1 MPDAPSSAA
10 LTELGE
16 RYFRTQHG
24 YDPHNAT
31 LLGITEFD
39 HLPGD
44 PSAAASAAAADTFA
58 GIERELAAIDP
69 AGLDV
74 DQQVD
79 HGVLTALTRGAGRD
93 AHHSL
98 WAANASA
105 KGYVSRQGLLFQAVP
120 AMTIADADGADRYLH
135 RLAGTGAFLT
145 ALGDRYAEEAARG
158 RTPTARGVQHAI
170 AQLEGQLATA
180 PDDDV
185 LLRPTAAAG
194 DPALRG
200 RARETVDS
208 SIRPAMAALAARLRE
223 ELLPVARPDDRVG
236 IGAIPGGS

>member
-1 MPDAPSSAA
+1 MPDAPSSAAA

-16 RYFRTQHG
+16 RYFRTQHR

-44 PSAAASAAAADTFA
+44 PSAAASAAAAEAFA
-58 GIERELAAIDP
+58 GIERELAALDTT
-69 AGLDV
+69 ALDV

-135 RLAGTGAFLT
+135 RLAGTGSFLT
-145 ALGDRYAEEAARG
+145 ALADRYAEEAARG
-158 RTPTARGVQHAI
+158 RTPTARGVGHAI
-170 AQLEGQLATA
+170 AQLEGHLGADL
-180 PDDDV
+180 DDDA
-185 LLRPTAAAG
+185 LLRPTAGAA
-194 DPALRG
+194 DPGVRE
-200 RARETVDS
+200 RARE
-208 SIRPAMAALAARLRE
+208 I
-223 ELLPVARPDDRVG
+223 
-236 IGAIPGGS
+236 

>member
-1 MPDAPSSAA
+1 MPDAPSLHAAA

-44 PSAAASAAAADTFA
+44 PGSAASAAAAEEFA
-58 GIERELAAIDP
+58 GVERELAAID
-69 AGLDV
+69 LDSLDA
-74 DQQVD
+74 DQRVD

-105 KGYVSRQGLLFQAVP
+105 KGYVSRQGLVFQAVP
-120 AMTIADADGADRYLH
+120 AMTIADADGTDRYLH

-158 RTPTARGVQHAI
+158 RMPTARGVRHAI
-170 AQLEGQLATA
+170 GQLEGHLAA
-180 PDDDV
+180 DLDDDV
-185 LLRPTAAAG
+185 LLRPTTGSA
-194 DPALRG
+194 DPALPVVG
-200 RARETVDS
+200 RS
-208 SIRPAMAALAARLRE
+208 STSSSRSAARC
-223 ELLPVARPDDRVG
+223 P
-236 IGAIPGGS
+236 SS